1 MWLGAPPPTFL
12 YISIPVC
19 ALKAAAFELLSNLLF
34 QIQETVQI
42 WPLQSK
48 HRYGFLA
55 NLESVNN
62 SKSTIEKKKLKHKS
76 TCMASLIR

>member
-1 MWLGAPPPTFL
+1 MWLGAPPTFL
-12 YISIPVC
+12 YISIPVR

-34 QIQETVQI
+34 QETVQI
-42 WPLQSK
+42 WSLQSK

-62 SKSTIEKKKLKHKS
+62 SKSKIENKKIKTQKYMHGLS
-76 TCMASLIR
+76 N